1 MPSHDAAPSAASPDK
16 MTKLEKL
23 EAELRIMTL
32 AAERAEEKL
41 RLMTMAREHE
51 KEEEEERRTRT
62 GTPKLKHKTPATKS
76 TVGGDRTSGIADEEA
91 RAWEEAKIE
100 RERRRDEA
108 SDLRHALT
116 TTSDERTQFKFEPT
130 RAGIA
135 TTLTDFI
142 AFLSKKHTACLEWR
156 AMLMAGESVDGAMAI
171 IESDYTLTKVDRFM
185 HASITAVID
194 KSTKLGTLFTDEER
208 ELDSKDQRKA
218 SSGFALVARLDGFQA
233 IEELEEARE
242 HIKKVLAKH
251 VLKAGAEE
259 ADTKTKINRIRDGQ
273 KELPAEMRAVM
284 PLMTMIID
292 AVPDSITED
301 ISRTFKQRLHQER
314 TEYKKLNGGKEKHT
328 IEELKTIIATRL
340 KIRTRLLVA
349 QVVPTIALA
358 NH

>member
-1 MPSHDAAPSAASPDK
+1 MSRTADALPKATKSVRVVAIQEDDRAMVADYGHVPNETDELAAHEASKGQGGEHADQHDDGPGASPGTTGGDDMPSHDAAPSAASPDK

-142 AFLSKKHTACLEWR
+142 AR
-156 AMLMAGESVDGAMAI
+156 
-171 IESDYTLTKVDRFM
+171 
-185 HASITAVID
+185 
-194 KSTKLGTLFTDEER
+194 
-208 ELDSKDQRKA
+208 
-218 SSGFALVARLDGFQA
+218 
-233 IEELEEARE
+233 
-242 HIKKVLAKH
+242 
-251 VLKAGAEE
+251 
-259 ADTKTKINRIRDGQ
+259 
-273 KELPAEMRAVM
+273 
-284 PLMTMIID
+284 
-292 AVPDSITED
+292 
-301 ISRTFKQRLHQER
+301 
-314 TEYKKLNGGKEKHT
+314 
-328 IEELKTIIATRL
+328 
-340 KIRTRLLVA
+340 
-349 QVVPTIALA
+349 
-358 NH
+358 